1 MLTTVFF
8 CILLATNIYLKSV
21 IFYFSEVCAEI
32 SPYVVGNNTHEYMH
46 TFNNILKSNTHLRK
60 NRMTYYGDNIYWV
73 KRMVK
78 NNVAMLKLW
87 NGAMDNLI

>member
-1 MLTTVFF
+1 
-8 CILLATNIYLKSV
+8 
-21 IFYFSEVCAEI
+21 
-32 SPYVVGNNTHEYMH
+32 
-46 TFNNILKSNTHLRK
+46 
-60 NRMTYYGDNIYWV
+60 MTYYGDNIYWV